1 MGLPKGRI
9 ESGENAV
16 AAARREVSEEAGVR
30 ARPIRRLR
38 PVERKKERER
48 ISIAYFL
55 MAYAGRT
62 RPLEKRRVRWLAFD
76 EAIEALDLEKSRR
89 LLRSAHRLISRTALL
104 VALSLVVAAVLA
116 LAAVLAK

>member
-1 MGLPKGRI
+1 
-9 ESGENAV
+9 V